1 MKNLKFL
8 FVSAVLSLA
17 LLSACS
23 SSIGGLGSSMEL
35 INSLGKLG
43 VTPDQAIGGV
53 GALMNLAE
61 GKLSADDFTKV
72 AGAFPDLDNIMKQAE
87 GLGAFTGPLSDMAGV
102 ESSFEKLG
110 MDKSKVSEFIPEVSN
125 FASQKGGK
133 EVSDLLSGVFK

>member
-1 MKNLKFL
+1 MKSIKSLI
-8 FVSAVLSLA
+8 VSAVLSVA

-53 GALMNLAE
+53 GALMNLAQ
-61 GKLSADDFTKV
+61 GKLSADDFSKV
-72 AGAFPDLDNIMKQAE
+72 AGSIPNLDQLMKQAE
-87 GLGAFTGPLSDMAGV
+87 GLGAFTGPLTSMAGV

-110 MDKSKVSEFIPEVSN
+110 MDKSKVSEFVPEVTN
-125 FASQKGGK
+125 FASKNGGQD
-133 EVSDLLSGVFK
+133 VGNLLNGALK